1 MHVLAGLS
9 HDLFA
14 PPMVQLVDDAE
25 GGVCYWPRFID
36 PDTAQAWFGILHTRA
51 AWTHMQRPMYD
62 RIVDV
67 PRLLASYDIAALP
80 IDLPLA
86 DMLTRVQTQA
96 PAPYTHVGMNLYRD
110 GRDSVAMHSDKLH
123 TLTAGHPITLISLGT
138 GRRMLIRTKAG
149 NHDSLTIDLAPGSL
163 LRMSYASQLTH
174 EHGIPKT
181 RREQGP
187 RISVVFRVRR

>member
-9 HDLFA
+9 DDLFA
-14 PPMVQLVDDAE
+14 PPMVQLINDAE
-25 GGVCYWPRFID
+25 GGIRYWPRFID
-36 PDTAQAWFGILHTRA
+36 PDTVQDWFETLHTRA

-80 IDLPLA
+80 TDLPLA

-96 PAPYTHVGMNLYRD
+96 PAPYSRIGMNLYRD

-123 TLTAGHPITLISLGT
+123 TLAAGHPITSISLGT
-138 GRRMLIRTKAG
+138 GRRMLIRAKTG
-149 NHDSLTIDLAPGSL
+149 NHDTLTIDLARQP
-163 LRMSYASQLTH
+163 AAH
-174 EHGIPKT
+174 ELCIAAHT
-181 RREQGP
+181 RARNPQNAARAETTDQRG
-187 RISVVFRVRR
+187 V